1 MSGRPDI
8 IDRIITVID
17 NNENRIVELTKQVQE
32 LQSRVSGLEK
42 EVENLKEG
50 ETK

>member
-17 NNENRIVELTKQVQE
+17 NNENRIVELTKRVQE

-42 EVENLKEG
+42 EVENLKKG
-50 ETK
+50 GTK